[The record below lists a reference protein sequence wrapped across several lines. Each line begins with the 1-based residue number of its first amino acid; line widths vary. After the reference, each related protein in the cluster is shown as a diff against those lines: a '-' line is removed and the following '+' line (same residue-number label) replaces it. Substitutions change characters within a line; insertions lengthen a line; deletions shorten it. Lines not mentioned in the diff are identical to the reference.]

1 MPGIIMFDACSS
13 MSLHAPEP
21 YKHDLLIINKL
32 TALIHFE
39 KRIYVL
45 DIWVRGQGYSAK
57 G

>member
-1 MPGIIMFDACSS
+1 MFDACSS

-32 TALIHFE
+32 TALIHFG